1 MHYRKEENIINP
13 LNIIIMVQLSA
24 SEEQTLEYILE
35 SVTDNISEYVP
46 DMEMYATSDN
56 MMFFFSEEQ
65 IQDLKNILSKIQ
77 HQ

>member
-13 LNIIIMVQLSA
+13 LNIIIMLQLSA